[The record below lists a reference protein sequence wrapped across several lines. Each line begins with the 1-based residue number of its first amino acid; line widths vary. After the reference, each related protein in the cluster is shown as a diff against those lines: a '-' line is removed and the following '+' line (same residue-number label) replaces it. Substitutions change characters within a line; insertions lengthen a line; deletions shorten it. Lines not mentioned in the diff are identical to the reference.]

1 MMRKLLP
8 FWSLVVL
15 VAMFLGLLVF
25 RGWILES
32 GYRGV
37 LVPALVGSVLI
48 FVGLLQVVR
57 LAKALFGT
65 KEK

>member
-1 MMRKLLP
+1 MRKLLP
-8 FWSLVVL
+8 YWSLVVL
-15 VAMFLGLLVF
+15 VVMFLGILVF

-32 GYRGV
+32 RYRGV

-48 FVGLLQVVR
+48 FVGLLLVVD

-65 KEK
+65 KKK